1 MDLKAIRSHARQ
13 SLRGNWGLAILAS
26 IIASVFGVSTGNG
39 SFNFNFSSS
48 DLENTENPEL
58 EAFLEE
64 ITLFLEENLP
74 IVLTFVGVF
83 AAVGFIMSLVMFFL
97 GSIIS
102 VGYQK
107 FNLDLVDGRH
117 PEIGSLFSYF
127 KHWKNAVLSNLY
139 VTVYVFLWTLL
150 CVIPGIIAEYR
161 YAMVPYILAE
171 KPYLTPQQALDES
184 KTLMQGNKWDLF
196 RLQFSF
202 IGWMM
207 LCILSCG
214 IGFIWLIPYMNASY
228 AEFYRRISGTRRSS
242 GFTFQAE
249 EQIENGG

>member
-1 MDLKAIRSHARQ
+1 MDLKAIRTHARQ

-48 DLENTENPEL
+48 DLENTESPEL

-107 FNLDLVDGRH
+107 FNLNLVDGNRV
-117 PEIGSLFSYF
+117 EIGTLFSYF
-127 KHWKNAVLSNLY
+127 KNWKNLLVANIY
-139 VTVYVFLWTLL
+139 VNVYIFLWSLL
-150 CVIPGIIAEYR
+150 CVIPGIVASYK

-171 KPYLTPQQALDES
+171 KPHLTAQEALS
-184 KTLMQGNKWDLF
+184 QSSMLMQGNKWDLF
-196 RLQFSF
+196 KLQLSF
-202 IGWMM
+202 IGWI
-207 LCILSCG
+207 LLSLLSCG
-214 IGFIWLIPYMNASY
+214 IGYFWLIPYMNASY
-228 AEFYRRISGTRRSS
+228 AEFYRRISGTRKSFVAEYS
-242 GFTFQAE
+242 VE
-249 EQIENGG
+249 EQ